1 MNLSGGISLPNTAS
15 SLLGG
20 ANLSSLT
27 SQISQ
32 LKQQVDQQIST
43 LAGSIM
49 QQLVGQIQQS
59 LAQAQQLAQQLGG
72 QPGAGAG
79 GLPGAGGDAG
89 GAGGAGDVGGDGALG
104 GIGGAGVGGVADSTG
119 MTPQSAA
126 GALSSYMSQNGVD
139 PITPNQLYQLS
150 QNPPAGTPPDVSK
163 AAQFML
169 QNPDVFKA
177 IETHDVSGA
186 DGKAGIGDVQW
197 AAQGGAD
204 GTQGAQAQPTMSD
217 GSPVTMQSAAGAIAA
232 YGQQNGVGTTDPNS
246 LYQLAMNPPTGTPPD
261 VQSAAKFMLQNPSAY
276 QAIETADV
284 KGADGLSAMANF
296 QKAAQGGIADPTART
311 ATAGA
316 SSSPDTSKVASQ
328 MMMRMTL
335 MSSGMGGNGLGMQM
349 PKPSTDDDDV

>member
-1 MNLSGGISLPNTAS
+1 MNFSGGISLPNTAS

-20 ANLSSLT
+20 ASLSSLT
-27 SQISQ
+27 SQVAQ
-32 LKQQVDQQIST
+32 LKQQVDQQVSM
-43 LAGSIM
+43 LAGSVM
-49 QQLVGQIQQS
+49 QQLIGQIQQS

-72 QPGAGAG
+72 GQSGAG
-79 GLPGAGGDAG
+79 GLPGAGGD
-89 GAGGAGDVGGDGALG
+89 AGGAGDVGGDGALG
-104 GIGGAGVGGVADSTG
+104 GIGGAGVGGAADSTG

-139 PITPNQLYQLS
+139 PITPNQLYQLA

-177 IETHDVSGA
+177 IETHDVPGA
-186 DGKAGIGDVQW
+186 DGKAGIGDMQW

-204 GTQGAQAQPTMSD
+204 GTQGSQAPTMSD

-246 LYQLAMNPPTGTPPD
+246 LYQLAMNPPAGTPPD

-284 KGADGLSAMANF
+284 KGADGLSSMANF
-296 QKAAQGGIADPTART
+296 QKAAQGGIADPTAGASPT
-311 ATAGA
+311 ATASD
-316 SSSPDTSKVASQ
+316 SSFIGGFSPQ
-328 MMMRMTL
+328 IMMSMM
-335 MSSGMGGNGLGMQM
+335 GMGGMGSLQM
-349 PKPSTDDDDV
+349 PKQQDDDDNA

>member
-1 MNLSGGISLPNTAS
+1 
-15 SLLGG
+15 
-20 ANLSSLT
+20 
-27 SQISQ
+27 
-32 LKQQVDQQIST
+32 
-43 LAGSIM
+43 
-49 QQLVGQIQQS
+49 
-59 LAQAQQLAQQLGG
+59 
-72 QPGAGAG
+72 
-79 GLPGAGGDAG
+79 PGAGGDAG

-104 GIGGAGVGGVADSTG
+104 GIGGAGVGGAADSTG

-177 IETHDVSGA
+177 IETHDVAGA
-186 DGKAGIGDVQW
+186 DGKAGIGDMQW

-328 MMMRMTL
+328 MMMRMML

>member
-1 MNLSGGISLPNTAS
+1 M
-15 SLLGG
+15 
-20 ANLSSLT
+20 
-27 SQISQ
+27 
-32 LKQQVDQQIST
+32 
-43 LAGSIM
+43 
-49 QQLVGQIQQS
+49 
-59 LAQAQQLAQQLGG
+59 
-72 QPGAGAG
+72 
-79 GLPGAGGDAG
+79 
-89 GAGGAGDVGGDGALG
+89 GGDGALG
-104 GIGGAGVGGVADSTG
+104 GIGGAGVGGAADSTG

-177 IETHDVSGA
+177 IETHDVPGA
-186 DGKAGIGDVQW
+186 DGKAGIGDMQW

-328 MMMRMTL
+328 MMMRMML